1 MLKSPSVGHFSE
13 FLRRADY
20 GDPFANA
27 RGYRSEDWSS
37 SLPFTIP
44 LWSLVQGFRAVIIKL
59 RPEHGL
65 RLAEMAG
72 LESVTAAWV
81 LSALAATIKILSDK
95 PLCSAWR
102 KYPAEAIV
110 GCAYALFLFSYNS
123 PKWAW
128 EMFPRFVIPL
138 VSFLLLT
145 LVDRLPKDRRILWSV
160 ALLNIAISVL
170 PKTAVHV
177 MPPDQQHVAWSE

>member
-1 MLKSPSVGHFSE
+1 MVLV
-13 FLRRADY
+13 Y

-44 LWSLVQGFRAVIIKL
+44 LWSLVRGFQAAIVKL
-59 RPEHGL
+59 RPEHRL

-95 PLCSAWR
+95 PLWSAWR

-138 VSFLLLT
+138 VPFLLLT
-145 LVDRLPKDRRILWSV
+145 LVEGLPKDKRILWSV

-177 MPPDQQHVAWSE
+177 MPPH